1 MKPEAGLQKRTKHA
15 RFAVVSSL
23 VLGLAF
29 VAGIALGGCASGGM
43 PSTSSASPTRPT
55 SPQASPAT
63 TAAVTTTT
71 VRLSTTAAPPSGQ
84 RSTTTVVKVTSTTV
98 RASPTTTT
106 ANKAEAPSFTSSIK
120 LIDATLK
127 GQMLASGSWKPGDPV
142 PLSQLALIQVSFW
155 GFDNKTHTGSLVVSS
170 AWAAKLCTVFQKL
183 YDARFPIH
191 HMNLVDA
198 YGGDDERSMAA
209 DNTSAYNGRYVNG
222 TSAWSMHAYGLA
234 VDINTVENPWVDG
247 TDVSPA
253 AGQSYAD
260 RSLEVSGMIHAGDVV
275 VRAFAS
281 IGWKWG
287 GSWNGG
293 KDYQH
298 FSSNGK

>member
-1 MKPEAGLQKRTKHA
+1 
-15 RFAVVSSL
+15 
-23 VLGLAF
+23 
-29 VAGIALGGCASGGM
+29 
-43 PSTSSASPTRPT
+43 
-55 SPQASPAT
+55 
-63 TAAVTTTT
+63 
-71 VRLSTTAAPPSGQ
+71 
-84 RSTTTVVKVTSTTV
+84 VVKVTSTTKPKGATSTTV
-98 RASPTTTT
+98 ASGGKMSSSTTNAGTSTTT
-106 ANKAEAPSFTSSIK
+106 AEKQAAAYAFSIK
-120 LIDATLK
+120 PIDDALK
-127 GQMLASGSWKPGDPV
+127 AQMLASGSWKPGDPV
-142 PLSQLALIQVSFW
+142 SLSQLALIQVSFW

-191 HMNLVDA
+191 HMNLIDA